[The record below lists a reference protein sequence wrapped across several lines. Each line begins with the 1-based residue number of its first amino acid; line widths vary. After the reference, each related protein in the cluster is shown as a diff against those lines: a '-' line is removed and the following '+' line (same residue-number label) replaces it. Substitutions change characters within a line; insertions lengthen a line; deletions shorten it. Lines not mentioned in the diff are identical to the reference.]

1 MNYIMI
7 IDDSITIRAIVELVL
22 KSQGFAVIHAE
33 NGANALT
40 KIGEIMEKGDDISLC
55 ISDIDMPV
63 MDGMTFIQ
71 EFKKLY
77 YYIPVIMLHTQAEEI
92 LINECK
98 ELGASHVLQKPFKP
112 ELLIKAVK
120 KLMR

>member
-33 NGANALT
+33 NGVNALS
-40 KIGEIMEKGDDISLC
+40 KISEIMEKGDDISLC
-55 ISDIDMPV
+55 ITDIDMPV
-63 MDGMTFIQ
+63 MDGMTFLQ

-77 YYIPVIMLHTQAEEI
+77 YYIPVIMLHTEAEEI
-92 LINECK
+92 LINECR
-98 ELGASHVLQKPFKP
+98 ELGASHVLLKPFKP
-112 ELLIKAVK
+112 EILINAVK